1 MVTRVQ
7 LAAVILATSLLAAT
21 AATAKGFVPDPKKV
35 IAGEEIY
42 ASNCFTCHG
51 ENLVSTGQTF
61 DLRRLRADERPR
73 FDRSV
78 RKGKKQMP
86 PWEGVLSD
94 KEIDALWHFIR
105 THAYDAK
112 KQ

>member
-1 MVTRVQ
+1 N
-7 LAAVILATSLLAAT
+7 
-21 AATAKGFVPDPKKV
+21 
-35 IAGEEIY
+35 
-42 ASNCFTCHG
+42 NCFTCHG

-94 KEIDALWHFIR
+94 KDIDNLWHFIR
-105 THAYDAK
+105 AHANDAK
-112 KQ
+112 K

>member
-1 MVTRVQ
+1 MRHAC
-7 LAAVILATSLLAAT
+7 AALIAAAT
-21 AATAKGFVPDPKKV
+21 AIALTTPASSKTFVPDKAKV
-35 IAGEEIY
+35 EAGEEIY
-42 ASNCFTCHG
+42 ANNCFTCHG

-105 THAYDAK
+105 AHANDAQK
-112 KQ
+112 